1 MIKRTEPDST
11 GQSDGRLGFIS
22 LVERPGINLGSTIA
36 MNALT
41 IVGQV
46 FGLFGFIF
54 ALGAW
59 HRVAKLEAELK
70 RRQLIDATFQSGQQ

>member
-1 MIKRTEPDST
+1 
-11 GQSDGRLGFIS
+11 
-22 LVERPGINLGSTIA
+22 